1 MVLSYFTYTINQT
14 KTKQSAGSLGT
25 RRESVALKEIKDFR
39 SQHAPQLLEVFK
51 MKSLLTLICENF
63 FSEMRAG
70 SHDMPLQLPFD
81 FRFSRA
87 LKEHFTNSA
96 TTPVPSLRRQSGRVV
111 RAPDLKSVGRGFK
124 SRSDH

>member
-1 MVLSYFTYTINQT
+1 MVIYVLLSLVLSYFTYTINQT

-25 RRESVALKEIKDFR
+25 RSWRESVKEIMDFR
-39 SQHAPQLLEVFK
+39 SQNAPQLLEVSK

-70 SHDMPLQLPFD
+70 SYDMPLQLPFD

-96 TTPVPSLRRQSGRVV
+96 TTQVPSLNTQG
-111 RAPDLKSVGRGFK
+111 
-124 SRSDH
+124 